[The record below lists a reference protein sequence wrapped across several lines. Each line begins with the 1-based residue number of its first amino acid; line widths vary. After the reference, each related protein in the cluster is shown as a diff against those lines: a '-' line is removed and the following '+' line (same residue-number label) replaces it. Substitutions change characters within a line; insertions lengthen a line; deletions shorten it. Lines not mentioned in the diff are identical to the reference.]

1 MSIQFKVFPICGR
14 PALFNQE
21 SECCIASASF
31 EELVKDHFDTKVTPY
46 LIALF
51 EDSTKN
57 SALYDLKHLQQWFAS
72 KNWVAENCTSPK
84 TRESCEKIYIL
95 GIDKLRNM
103 THYDTCESIL
113 GFKNSSAIEAEEDAK
128 ADHENLEADDNEN
141 ELPPLIFNDNRMDIA
156 MAAVRNHGLALQY
169 AADWLRAD
177 RDIALAAIRNP
188 DANEINAM
196 DPLEDEF
203 ERVIEEIE

>member
-57 SALYDLKHLQQWFAS
+57 SALYDLKHLRQWFAS

-95 GIDKLRNM
+95 GIDKLGNV
-103 THYDTCESIL
+103 THYDTCESIQ

-128 ADHENLEADDNEN
+128 ADHENLEANVNED
-141 ELPPLIFNDNRMDIA
+141 ELPPLMFNDNRMDIA

-188 DANEINAM
+188 GANEINAI
-196 DPLEDEF
+196 DALEDEF